1 VGVTG
6 ATKTVDGSV
15 VESEYWKT
23 EEMKEGNIKMDFM
36 DIDYEYND
44 SWNRQKIMHSCGLWC

>member
-1 VGVTG
+1 VTG